1 MTHPITFAGN
11 MLQLLGNG
19 MLWWPAQR
27 LLCAADIHFEK
38 ASFFSY
44 FGSFLPPYDS
54 LETLERLQAAI
65 VAYEP
70 HSFIALG
77 DSFHDVHAAA
87 RMDGKV
93 LTLLNDL
100 IATVPDWQWVTGNHD
115 PTIDT
120 RVIGRRVPEVQI
132 ENIIFRHEYEFDSAL
147 AEISGHFHPKAAV
160 TIKGTRISGPCFLS
174 GRGDGDNAVERLIL
188 PAFGT
193 LTGGLDVND
202 RELFKRIPVDGRQI
216 CLVHKQ
222 SVYMIEQA
230 V

>member
-1 MTHPITFAGN
+1 
-11 MLQLLGNG
+11 

-65 VAYEP
+65 VEHEP

-120 RVIGRRVPEVQI
+120 RVIGRRIAEVQI
-132 ENIIFRHEYEFDSAL
+132 ENIIFRHEYEFDSTL
-147 AEISGHFHPKAAV
+147 AEISGHFHPKASV
-160 TIKGTRISGPCFLS
+160 TIKGTRISGPCFLLGHS
-174 GRGDGDNAVERLIL
+174 GAGDSAVERLIM

-193 LTGGLDVND
+193 LTGGMSINSV
-202 RELFKRIPVDGRQI
+202 ELLRRIPLETRAV
-216 CLVHKQ
+216 CLTHQ
-222 SVYMIEQA
+222 QNVYAIDEA
-230 V
+230 A